1 MSRAKD
7 GVVGRPTKR
16 AEFQIIFISRQ
27 AEKGW
32 IDALATSRNAIVDAW
47 DRLTTDPLRE
57 DPKRVYRLKGELA
70 QGRYEGQEF
79 DRYQYKIT
87 DSGRIWYFV
96 QSTKGAKTAGVVLL
110 ERCDT
115 GHPRETE

>member
-1 MSRAKD
+1 MSGARD
-7 GVVGRPTKR
+7 GLVGRPTKR

-32 IDALATSRNAIVDAW
+32 NDALATSRNAIVDAW
-47 DRLTTDPLRE
+47 DRLTTEPFRE
-57 DPKRVYRLKGELA
+57 DGRRVYRLKGELA
-70 QGRYEGQEF
+70 QGLYDGNTFE
-79 DRYQYKIT
+79 RYQYKIT

-96 QSTKGAKTAGVVLL
+96 QPTTGTKTAGVVLL

-115 GHPRETE
+115 GYPKVTE